1 MRKELWIGLI
11 IGGAAL
17 AVFSGASV
25 GSLLFAAVILA
36 CPLMM
41 VFMGHGDH
49 GAHTDK
55 VDGPEEAPSGRPASH
70 QH

>member
-1 MRKELWIGLI
+1 MKKELWIGLI
-11 IGGAAL
+11 IGAAAL

-49 GAHTDK
+49 GGHTDK
-55 VDGPEEAPSGRPASH
+55 TEPVEEARSTRPASH

>member
-1 MRKELWIGLI
+1 MKKELWIALI
-11 IGGAAL
+11 IGVAAL

-25 GSLLFAAVILA
+25 GSLLFAGVILA

-41 VFMGHGDH
+41 LFMGHGDH
-49 GAHTDK
+49 GAHTDHA
-55 VDGPEEAPSGRPASH
+55 DRREETSSGHSASH